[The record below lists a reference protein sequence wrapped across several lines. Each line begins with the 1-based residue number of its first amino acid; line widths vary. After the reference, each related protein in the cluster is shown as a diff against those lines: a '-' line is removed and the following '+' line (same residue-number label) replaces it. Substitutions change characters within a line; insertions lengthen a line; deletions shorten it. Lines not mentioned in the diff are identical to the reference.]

1 MLVWIMSV
9 SGLHFC
15 AAGENEENG
24 IIGHGETILLIRKEI
39 MPGITLAAAGTGRRL
54 RFE

>member
-1 MLVWIMSV
+1 M
-9 SGLHFC
+9 SGLHFVRP
-15 AAGENEENG
+15 GEKEENG